1 MGCVISD
8 AAAWVAFGLEGRDE
22 YRDLRIAQGK
32 TVKSFEDPGYW
43 DCFHDALGKSKAVDD
58 MHGRIR
64 KKCDP
69 DDTITP
75 QVLQVVEEH
84 MLLMDHKDR
93 LTAKQLN
100 EVFLKLLAGPGDS
113 NTSPWTLQSI
123 KRKAG
128 GFGTALKGKAKDFPK
143 ALGMTDRHQRT
154 FSDDSIAAE
163 GSTTDMNDE
172 HLSPTSPLGSQAS
185 PALPPRP
192 GPSTLQQPQSHYG
205 IRSQSPRPRSEI
217 STDVL
222 SPLSDGA
229 SSTGVEFDPPTPANF
244 SGFDDLD
251 TVSESEISL
260 QEVHEWREK
269 WKRFHQNDPDKHRII
284 RSLQNSIRGRDHI
297 FFIDDSRTMKRH
309 SRDVE
314 FAFETLAYIVKA
326 RDSKG
331 WGSVSLVLGS
341 TRTGDNN
348 ARLKVYTDTKTSPLL
363 KNLRD
368 QCTYDHMGSMMEDIL
383 SNLTEQEIFPR
394 LPQGTHR
401 DNTVPSSG
409 SGGQP
414 KRGQNPVSLIV
425 FTDGRWG
432 SGVDG
437 AGLQH
442 PIEKLMQEIK
452 KRNLKRT
459 QVMIQFVRFG
469 DDEDGKRHLRFLA
482 KMGVEHK
489 W

>member
-1 MGCVISD
+1 MGCVMSD
-8 AAAWVAFGLEGRDE
+8 AAAWVAFGFKGRE
-22 YRDLRIAQGK
+22 MYRDLRISQGK
-32 TVKSFEDPGYW
+32 MVESFEDPGYW
-43 DCFHDALGKSKAVDD
+43 DCFHDALERSKAVDD

-64 KKCDP
+64 NECGPNDA
-69 DDTITP
+69 ITP

-100 EVFLKLLAGPGDS
+100 EVFVKLLAGSGES

-128 GFGTALKGKAKDFPK
+128 GIGIVLKEKAKDVPK
-143 ALGMTDRHQRT
+143 ALGMADRHQRT
-154 FSDDSIAAE
+154 FSDDSTAAE
-163 GSTTDMNDE
+163 GSTTDMNDA
-172 HLSPTSPLGSQAS
+172 HLGPASPFGSQAS

-205 IRSQSPRPRSEI
+205 IRSQSPRPHSEI
-217 STDVL
+217 STDAL
-222 SPLSDGA
+222 SPFSDGA
-229 SSTGVEFDPPTPANF
+229 SSIGVELDPPTPANF
-244 SGFDDLD
+244 FVFDDLD

-260 QEVHEWREK
+260 QEAHEWREH
-269 WKRFHQNDPDKHRII
+269 WKTFQRNDPDKHRIV
-284 RSLQNSIRGRDHI
+284 RSLQNSLRGRDHI

-309 SRDVE
+309 SKDIE
-314 FAFETLAYIVKA
+314 LAFETLAYIVKPQ
-326 RDSKG
+326 DSKG
-331 WGSVSLVLGS
+331 WGSVSLVIGS

-348 ARLKVYTDTKTSPLL
+348 AGLKVYTDTNTSPLV

-368 QCTYDHMGSMMEDIL
+368 QCTYDRMGSLMEDIF
-383 SNLTEQEIFPR
+383 SDLTDQEIFPR

-401 DNTVPSSG
+401 DNTAPSSG

-425 FTDGRWG
+425 LTDGRWG

-459 QVMIQFVRFG
+459 QVMIQFIRFG
-469 DDEDGKRHLRFLA
+469 DDEDGKRHLHFLA